1 LRTEALSRRRGE
13 RGFTLIE
20 VVVAFVL
27 LALVLSVSFEI
38 FTTGMTRASDLDDR
52 ARALV
57 VAQSRLA
64 AAGAEEPLKEGAASG
79 QSDDR
84 RFQWTL
90 TVRRADDEA
99 MSPDGTHPS
108 GAYALYRVDVHVAW
122 RGADS
127 RDRALDLATLSV
139 GPKPT

>member
-1 LRTEALSRRRGE
+1 LRTRRE
-13 RGFTLIE
+13 SGFTLIE

-38 FTTGMTRASDLDDR
+38 FSTGMARASDLDDR

-64 AAGAEEPLKEGAASG
+64 AAGAEEAIKEGVASG
-79 QSDDR
+79 ETEDR
-84 RFQWTL
+84 RFQWTT
-90 TVRRADDEA
+90 TVRRAEDVA
-99 MSPDGTHPS
+99 IAPDGTYPT
-108 GAYALYRVDVHVAW
+108 GAYALYRVDVHIAW

-127 RDRALDLATLSV
+127 RAHALDLATLSV
-139 GPKPT
+139 GAKPT